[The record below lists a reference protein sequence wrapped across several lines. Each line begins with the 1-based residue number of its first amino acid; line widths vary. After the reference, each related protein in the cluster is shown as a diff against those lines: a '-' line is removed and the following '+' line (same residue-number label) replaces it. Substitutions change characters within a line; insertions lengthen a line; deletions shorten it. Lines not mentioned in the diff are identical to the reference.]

1 MCGRIFLCSSFP
13 PSGFEVTGT
22 SESLLALIILQ
33 ECLFPSS
40 SQNKRPCAAYL
51 CHISAACLDHGLVT
65 GFITTAISAAENLWP
80 SFLRPGDKSHNLL
93 SHTLLLK
100 AGYFRDN
107 SENMS
112 ERFGIDTQL
121 ALSYVL
127 TTRFNIQQFCMM
139 LALH

>member
-1 MCGRIFLCSSFP
+1 MGFN
-13 PSGFEVTGT
+13 SGFKG
-22 SESLLALIILQ
+22 LIILQ

-40 SQNKRPCAAYL
+40 SQNNRPCGAYL

-65 GFITTAISAAENLWP
+65 GFITRAISTAENLWP

-107 SENMS
+107 SKNMS
-112 ERFGIDTQL
+112 ERFGIDTKL